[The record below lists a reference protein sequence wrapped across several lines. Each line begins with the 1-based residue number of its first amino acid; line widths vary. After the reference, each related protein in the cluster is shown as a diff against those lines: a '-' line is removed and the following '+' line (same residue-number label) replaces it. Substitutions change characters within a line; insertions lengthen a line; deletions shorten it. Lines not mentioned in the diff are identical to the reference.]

1 MINKYSILNC
11 VKYFSLDGLQNYL
24 VYIKSRLIYCISKDS
39 SNSKIES
46 WGFAGMSQESIKNT
60 HTSDINFAP
69 ELTANDQ
76 FKKVRFKGI
85 CLKSEHMFFHN
96 NVVTLYISY
105 ESDAWLRD
113 LNTYFALDNCLF
125 GAVKLTKNVNK
136 YMYIYIYIAANIAA
150 AAQYSILVYNFHG
163 RMEAREK
170 MSLLLELI
178 IVIQCILMV
187 ERKISQFLGK
197 TQIMLQ

>member
-24 VYIKSRLIYCISKDS
+24 VYIKSRLIYCIGKDS

-76 FKKVRFKGI
+76 FKKVRVKGI

-125 GAVKLTKNVNK
+125 GAVKPTKNVNK
-136 YMYIYIYIAANIAA
+136 YMYIYIYI
-150 AAQYSILVYNFHG
+150 
-163 RMEAREK
+163 
-170 MSLLLELI
+170 
-178 IVIQCILMV
+178 
-187 ERKISQFLGK
+187 
-197 TQIMLQ
+197 

>member
-24 VYIKSRLIYCISKDS
+24 VYIKSRLIYCIGKDS

>member
-136 YMYIYIYIAANIAA
+136 YMYNIYIYI
-150 AAQYSILVYNFHG
+150 
-163 RMEAREK
+163 
-170 MSLLLELI
+170 
-178 IVIQCILMV
+178 
-187 ERKISQFLGK
+187 
-197 TQIMLQ
+197 